1 MPSTFPTVN
10 FPANYLTLI
19 VFKRNRS
26 GTITI
31 PLPLHFPIMPESFM
45 LLKRYLVS
53 ITNTEGG
60 GFIDDYGEAPHPVT
74 LTGTFGYNTKGYV
87 GTKVFSGFGWVKY
100 LEWMVD
106 QSHIAT
112 DNGKLPEVWLM
123 SWVSQHFLKVEL
135 GDMNISQTVQR
146 NTLWTYS
153 LKLTALGNIHDA
165 GIIGDTALMAGSV
178 MADKEINKMID
189 AGKISI

>member
-1 MPSTFPTVN
+1 MAITFPNVN
-10 FPANYLTLI
+10 FPPNMLTLI
-19 VFKRNRS
+19 VFKIVNS
-26 GTITI
+26 I
-31 PLPLHFPIMPESFM
+31 PRALPLTLHFPINPESFM
-45 LLKRYLVS
+45 ILKRYLVS

-60 GFIDDYGEAPHPVT
+60 GFIDDYGEAPHPMT
-74 LTGTFGYNTKGYV
+74 LTGTFGYNTKGY
-87 GTKVFSGFGWVKY
+87 GGAKLLSGFGWVKY
-100 LEWMVD
+100 LEWLVD

-153 LKLTALGNIHDA
+153 LKLTALGNVHDK
-165 GIIGDTALMAGSV
+165 GIIGDTVIMAGAII
-178 MADKEINKMID
+178 ADQAITKMRD
-189 AGKISI
+189 AGLISI